1 MPGGNASIAP
11 ASWREIEVRTRSLGF
26 DMPSEADTGAL
37 LRLLATSKP
46 GGRLLELGT
55 GTGLATAWLLN
66 GMDAGA
72 RLVSVDTDPVVQGV
86 ARAVLGDDG
95 RVEFLLADGL
105 DYIRTQSP
113 ASVDLIFADAM
124 PGKYDGLDDALA
136 LLRPGGLYVVD
147 DMLPQPNWPEGHQ
160 TRVDALTARLRTH
173 PDLTVVTLGW
183 ASGLIVAAR
192 RP

>member
-1 MPGGNASIAP
+1 
-11 ASWREIEVRTRSLGF
+11 
-26 DMPSEADTGAL
+26 
-37 LRLLATSKP
+37 
-46 GGRLLELGT
+46 
-55 GTGLATAWLLN
+55 
-66 GMDAGA
+66 
-72 RLVSVDTDPVVQGV
+72 
-86 ARAVLGDDG
+86 
-95 RVEFLLADGL
+95 
-105 DYIRTQSP
+105 
-113 ASVDLIFADAM
+113 M